1 MVERT
6 VSGSAIK
13 VVSKKSLCG
22 FFTMTTLLFMLSWLF
37 VLRSTRSEASPNSN
51 LFSSYS
57 NSDFDH
63 SVQQQKNVE
72 EEVEPSF
79 GNRAILVDN
88 IEAAAAATTTTT
100 TTTHDDKQQVL
111 EEQGVK
117 CKAHDKAVLRVFMY
131 DLPPEFHFGL
141 LDWKPEENVNNVWPD
156 IKTKAPHYP
165 GGLNLQHS
173 IEYWLTLDLL
183 ASELPESEAPSNARS
198 VIRVRNSSEA
208 DVIFVPFFSSLCYNR
223 LSKTGPHEKR
233 SRNKLL
239 QEKLVKYVTAQEEW
253 KRSGG
258 KDHVILA
265 HHPNSMLDA
274 RMKLWPGTFIL
285 SDFGRYPT
293 NIANVEKDVIA
304 PYKHVVGSYDN
315 DQSSFDSR
323 TTLLYFQG
331 AIYRKDGG
339 HVRHELYYLLKNEK
353 DVHFSFGSVQKGGVR
368 KATEGMRSSKFCLNI
383 AGDTPSSNR
392 LFDAI
397 ASHCVPVI
405 ISDDIELPYED
416 VLDYSQFCIFVRT
429 RDALKK
435 RYLINF
441 IRSIGKE
448 EWTRMW
454 NRLKE
459 VESFFEFQFP
469 SKEGDAVQM
478 IWKAIARKVPFMKL
492 KTNRSRRFL
501 RSLYGNDMGNKSI
514 TTPANFCLK
523 PYTRSQSQHTAAKAK
538 VSSAPLVYS
547 TRQGFDTVNI
557 AEDVTQLIGNTPM
570 VYLNKVTEGCVA
582 NIAAKL
588 ESMEPCRSVKDSL
601 MFRFEIYDVLTSV
614 NVQNVR
620 IGYSMLSDAEEIG
633 AISPGKTILVE
644 PTTGNTGL
652 GIAFVAA
659 TKGYKLIVTMP
670 ASINVERRILL
681 RAFGAEV
688 VLTDA
693 EKGLKGAVDKAEEIV
708 RNTPNAYMFRQFDNM
723 TNTKIHFET
732 TGPEIWEDTMGNVDV
747 LVAGIGTGGT
757 VTGTGRYLKMMNKN
771 IKVVGV
777 EPADRSV
784 VSGDSPGFMPSILDI
799 KLLDEVIKVTNV
811 EAVEMARRLALKEG
825 LLVGISSG
833 AAAAAAINLARR
845 PEHSGKLIVMHHSDK
860 AQFLKLRSFRKL
872 KIQAFELSVLSN

>member
-1 MVERT
+1 MAL
-6 VSGSAIK
+6 SSF
-13 VVSKKSLCG
+13 SLPCLCYC
-22 FFTMTTLLFMLSWLF
+22 TSTL
-37 VLRSTRSEASPNSN
+37 
-51 LFSSYS
+51 
-57 NSDFDH
+57 
-63 SVQQQKNVE
+63 
-72 EEVEPSF
+72 
-79 GNRAILVDN
+79 
-88 IEAAAAATTTTT
+88 
-100 TTTHDDKQQVL
+100 
-111 EEQGVK
+111 
-117 CKAHDKAVLRVFMY
+117 
-131 DLPPEFHFGL
+131 
-141 LDWKPEENVNNVWPD
+141 
-156 IKTKAPHYP
+156 
-165 GGLNLQHS
+165 
-173 IEYWLTLDLL
+173 
-183 ASELPESEAPSNARS
+183 
-198 VIRVRNSSEA
+198 
-208 DVIFVPFFSSLCYNR
+208 VPFNLTR
-223 LSKTGPHEKR
+223 LQRHH
-233 SRNKLL
+233 
-239 QEKLVKYVTAQEEW
+239 LV
-253 KRSGG
+253 S
-258 KDHVILA
+258 
-265 HHPNSMLDA
+265 
-274 RMKLWPGTFIL
+274 
-285 SDFGRYPT
+285 
-293 NIANVEKDVIA
+293 
-304 PYKHVVGSYDN
+304 
-315 DQSSFDSR
+315 
-323 TTLLYFQG
+323 
-331 AIYRKDGG
+331 
-339 HVRHELYYLLKNEK
+339 
-353 DVHFSFGSVQKGGVR
+353 
-368 KATEGMRSSKFCLNI
+368 
-383 AGDTPSSNR
+383 
-392 LFDAI
+392 
-397 ASHCVPVI
+397 
-405 ISDDIELPYED
+405 
-416 VLDYSQFCIFVRT
+416 
-429 RDALKK
+429 
-435 RYLINF
+435 
-441 IRSIGKE
+441 
-448 EWTRMW
+448 
-454 NRLKE
+454 
-459 VESFFEFQFP
+459 
-469 SKEGDAVQM
+469 
-478 IWKAIARKVPFMKL
+478 
-492 KTNRSRRFL
+492 
-501 RSLYGNDMGNKSI
+501 
-514 TTPANFCLK
+514 LK

-588 ESMEPCRSVKDSL
+588 ESMEPCRSVKD
-601 MFRFEIYDVLTSV
+601 RFEIYDVLTSV

-845 PEHSGKLIVMHHSDK
+845 PEHSGKLIVVIFPSFGERYISTALFHSIYEEVQK
-860 AQFLKLRSFRKL
+860 M
-872 KIQAFELSVLSN
+872 